1 MIFLLPTSEP
11 ALGIPQNQPAVTETI
26 VANKII
32 FKASSNFFRNN
43 SIKEIKDANVIT
55 ANPTLKSSP
64 LANHRKTADETPK
77 SDAAILKTKDE

>member
-11 ALGIPQNQPAVTETI
+11 TLGIPQNQPAVTETTL
-26 VANKII
+26 ANKII

-43 SIKEIKDANVIT
+43 IIKEIKDENVIT

-64 LANHRKTADETPK
+64 LVNHRKTEDENPK
-77 SDAAILKTKDE
+77 SNAAISKTKR